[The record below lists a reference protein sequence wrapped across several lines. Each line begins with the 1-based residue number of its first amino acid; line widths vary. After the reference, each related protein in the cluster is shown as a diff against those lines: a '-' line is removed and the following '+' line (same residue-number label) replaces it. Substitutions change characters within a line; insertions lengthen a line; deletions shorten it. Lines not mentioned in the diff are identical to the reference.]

1 MNDIF
6 SSLSDR
12 SIKKSKDMIRN
23 FKDFVVIFFLM
34 KLNMLIE
41 ENIENVNLLDII
53 SVSLEVDD
61 VF

>member
-1 MNDIF
+1 
-6 SSLSDR
+6 
-12 SIKKSKDMIRN
+12 MIRN
-23 FKDFVVIFFLM
+23 FKEFVVIFFFM

-41 ENIENVNLLDII
+41 GNIENVNLLDII

>member
-53 SVSLEVDD
+53 SVSLEVND

>member
-1 MNDIF
+1 
-6 SSLSDR
+6 
-12 SIKKSKDMIRN
+12 MIRN
-23 FKDFVVIFFLM
+23 FKEFVVIFFFM

>member
-1 MNDIF
+1 
-6 SSLSDR
+6 
-12 SIKKSKDMIRN
+12 MIRN
-23 FKDFVVIFFLM
+23 FKEFVVIFFLM

-61 VF
+61 DF

>member
-1 MNDIF
+1 
-6 SSLSDR
+6 
-12 SIKKSKDMIRN
+12 MIRN

-53 SVSLEVDD
+53 SVSLEVND
-61 VF
+61 VY

>member
-23 FKDFVVIFFLM
+23 FKEFVVIFFLM

-53 SVSLEVDD
+53 SVSLEVND

>member
-1 MNDIF
+1 
-6 SSLSDR
+6 
-12 SIKKSKDMIRN
+12 MIRN

-53 SVSLEVDD
+53 SVSLEVND

>member
-1 MNDIF
+1 
-6 SSLSDR
+6 
-12 SIKKSKDMIRN
+12 MIRN
-23 FKDFVVIFFLM
+23 FKEFVVIFFLM

>member
-23 FKDFVVIFFLM
+23 FKEFVVIFFLM
-34 KLNMLIE
+34 NLNMLIE

>member
-1 MNDIF
+1 
-6 SSLSDR
+6 
-12 SIKKSKDMIRN
+12 MIRN
-23 FKDFVVIFFLM
+23 FKEFVVIFFLM
-34 KLNMLIE
+34 KLNMLIK

>member
-1 MNDIF
+1 
-6 SSLSDR
+6 
-12 SIKKSKDMIRN
+12 MIRN
-23 FKDFVVIFFLM
+23 FKEFVVIFFLM

-53 SVSLEVDD
+53 SGSLEVDD

>member
-23 FKDFVVIFFLM
+23 FKEFVVIFFFM

>member
-1 MNDIF
+1 
-6 SSLSDR
+6 
-12 SIKKSKDMIRN
+12 MIRN
-23 FKDFVVIFFLM
+23 FKEFVVIFFLM

-53 SVSLEVDD
+53 SVSLEVND